1 MEHDGQPY
9 FQTNHDNSTQCCN
22 SNFQASPCT
31 AFFFEST
38 SLQHQETLNEIRPVK
53 KLPTDMP
60 VPLGL
65 QL

>member
-1 MEHDGQPY
+1 MTSLLSVATVTFRPLP
-9 FQTNHDNSTQCCN
+9 
-22 SNFQASPCT
+22 ARP
-31 AFFFEST
+31 FFEST
-38 SLQHQETLNEIRPVK
+38 SLQHQETLNKRRPVK